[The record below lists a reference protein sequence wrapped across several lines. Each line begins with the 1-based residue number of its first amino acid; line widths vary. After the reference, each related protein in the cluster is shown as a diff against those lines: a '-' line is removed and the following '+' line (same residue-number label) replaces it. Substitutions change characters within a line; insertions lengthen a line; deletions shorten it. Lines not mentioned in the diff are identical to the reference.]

1 MGEFEPREL
10 VSRFIEGFTQIVTR
24 KPLRFFA
31 LIFAGFTLSGI
42 VQIISGGYPDIAMLK
57 AAASLSWWYYSASTL
72 AIGLILY
79 ERLGSRVS
87 ESRREV
93 IDNIEILLDR
103 TNAKVSERRE
113 TYQRLLD
120 RYINHVGA
128 NLSDDRAE
136 GFGTKAATSS
146 DATAA
151 SAGQTRAR
159 AGKSPPQVN

>member
-10 VSRFIEGFTQIVTR
+10 VSRFIESFTQIVTR

-31 LIFAGFTLSGI
+31 LIFSGFTLSGI
-42 VQIISGGYPDIAMLK
+42 VQIISGAYPNIALLK
-57 AAASLSWWYYSASTL
+57 AAADLGWWYYSASML
-72 AIGLILY
+72 SIGLILY
-79 ERLGSRVS
+79 EHLGSRVS

-93 IDNIEILLDR
+93 IDNIEALLDKK
-103 TNAKVSERRE
+103 NATVSERRE

-128 NLSDDRAE
+128 NLSDDRAY
-136 GFGTKAATSS
+136 GFGTKAATAS

-151 SAGQTRAR
+151 TAGRTPASADEAQSQG
-159 AGKSPPQVN
+159 